1 MSAGNALTDPQ
12 AMLNAS
18 PGSIGSLSLDHHRIN
33 RHAKLE
39 KPAEQDLQRPSN
51 SQISGTNG
59 HVTSLSAQVAVA
71 RMSLVESMGS
81 DEIASTAG
89 CLCTQRRTW
98 QCRGRPQDLALPTC
112 GPARCRAGGKPW
124 NASQRNEPGPA
135 ECAKAVPSRN
145 SPEHQI

>member
-71 RMSLVESMGS
+71 RMSLVESMGF
-81 DEIASTAG
+81 
-89 CLCTQRRTW
+89 
-98 QCRGRPQDLALPTC
+98 GRNRFHSRLFVHAAADLAVS
-112 GPARCRAGGKPW
+112 G
-124 NASQRNEPGPA
+124 
-135 ECAKAVPSRN
+135 
-145 SPEHQI
+145 